1 MIDKKSFPLKTL
13 DGLNYDPF
21 HSIDGKGVLI
31 LFYHTS
37 CLGCTGRALPL
48 AWELSKEFPDI
59 LLVVVHVEFN
69 SMKFSKNQ
77 ILEVFTDNEP
87 PFPIYLDELAQN
99 YKYYQAEGTPYWL
112 IFDRQGLLRHSVF
125 GSQSGSQN
133 KLYYAL
139 MELVTAS

>member
-1 MIDKKSFPLKTL
+1 MEKYSFPLKTL
-13 DGLNYDPF
+13 DGLSYDPLQ
-21 HSIDGKGVLI
+21 SIDGKGVLI
-31 LFYHTS
+31 LLYHTS

-48 AWELSKEFPDI
+48 AWELSKEFPDV

-69 SMKFSKNQ
+69 TIKFSKDQ
-77 ILEVFTDNEP
+77 IREVFTDSKP
-87 PFPIYLDELAQN
+87 PFPVYLDELSYN
-99 YKYYQAEGTPYWL
+99 YKHFQAEGTPYWL
-112 IFDRQGLLRHSVF
+112 VFDRRGKLKHSVF